1 MFAFG
6 YVLQI
11 SDPTPDPIQCIKL
24 GIDDSAS
31 ARGQTLRRVCFQGKS
46 SRKRAREATR
56 VSRFSPI
63 DLRDLDSIKRNS
75 PHHRRRQWLQS
86 PLSRSTSWCSWAIS
100 RWGRRASS
108 PDSCTTSSTTP
119 IRLSPAMKTEPY
131 FLNLFELCLVFIG
144 SSRLGFDPNRLM

>member
-1 MFAFG
+1 MTQHQQG
-6 YVLQI
+6 
-11 SDPTPDPIQCIKL
+11 S
-24 GIDDSAS
+24 
-31 ARGQTLRRVCFQGKS
+31 QTLRRICFQGKS

-63 DLRDLDSIKRNS
+63 DLRELDSIKRNS
-75 PHHRRRQWLQS
+75 PHHRRRQWLQC

-144 SSRLGFDPNRLM
+144 SSRLGFDPNRLMWDLQRNFGSDVDLGSVSACCSCNWS